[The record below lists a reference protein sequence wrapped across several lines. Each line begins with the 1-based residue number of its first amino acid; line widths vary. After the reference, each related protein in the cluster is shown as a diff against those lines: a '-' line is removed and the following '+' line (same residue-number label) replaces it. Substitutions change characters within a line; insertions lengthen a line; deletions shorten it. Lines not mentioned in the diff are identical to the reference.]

1 MLHHCNSKS
10 GSAFSVKADAREYL
24 KSLIESLLKNLL
36 ALPELHTSA
45 LSENTLA
52 HALSSVFPAKNSE
65 FSARLL
71 AGMPEGLG
79 FKVELAPI
87 QRQIQALSAG
97 AVVVKDRHA
106 SVYV

>member
-10 GSAFSVKADAREYL
+10 GSAFSVKADAKDYL
-24 KSLIESLLKNLL
+24 KSLIERLLKNML

-65 FSARLL
+65 SSFLL
-71 AGMPEGLG
+71 VADCFEH
-79 FKVELAPI
+79 
-87 QRQIQALSAG
+87 
-97 AVVVKDRHA
+97 RHTILLLW
-106 SVYV
+106 